1 MTKKKL
7 PEIPEE
13 PSFPMRINKYLAF
26 KKHSTRREADV
37 LIERKLVTINGVH
50 ARLGDKV
57 LEADVVKVDAPE
69 RTYSYYAYNKPRG
82 VITHSPQGDEVSIAA
97 SINMPWIFP
106 LGRLD
111 KDSDGLI
118 LLTNDGRATNALL
131 NPKHEHEKEY
141 VVTTLD
147 ALPKDFKR
155 NMERGVDIGDYVT
168 KKCSVKI
175 LSDNSFSI
183 VLTEGKKH
191 QIRRMCGVFGQSVT
205 KLTRVRIMDI
215 PLGNLK
221 EGAYREIQKTELST
235 FLQAIGL

>member
-1 MTKKKL
+1 
-7 PEIPEE
+7 
-13 PSFPMRINKYLAF
+13 MRINKYLAF
-26 KKHSTRREADV
+26 KKHSTRREADT

-50 ARLGDKV
+50 AKLGDKV
-57 LEADVVKVDAPE
+57 LETDVVKVDAPE
-69 RTYSYYAYNKPRG
+69 RVYEYYAYNKPRG
-82 VITHSPQGDEVSIAA
+82 VITHSPQGDEVSIAG
-97 SINMPWIFP
+97 SIHMPWIFP

-147 ALPKDFKR
+147 KLPKDFKR
-155 NMERGVDIGDYVT
+155 NMERGVDIGDYIT

-191 QIRRMCGVFGQSVT
+191 QIRRMCGAFGQSVVQ
-205 KLTRVRIMDI
+205 LTRVRIMDI
-215 PLGNLK
+215 LLGKLK
-221 EGAYREIQKTELST
+221 GGMYRAIQKTELST

>member
-1 MTKKKL
+1 MAKKK
-7 PEIPEE
+7 PIEIQENPA
-13 PSFPMRINKYLAF
+13 FPMRINKYLAF
-26 KKHSTRREADV
+26 KKHTTRREADV
-37 LIERKLVTINGVH
+37 LIGRKLVTINGIP
-50 ARLGDKV
+50 AKLGDKV
-57 LEADVVKVDAPE
+57 SQSDIVKIDGPQ
-69 RTYSYYAYNKPRG
+69 RKYTYYAYNKPRG
-82 VITHSPQGDEVSIAA
+82 IITHSPQGDEVSIAD
-97 SINMPWIFP
+97 SIHMPWIFP

-118 LLTNDGRATNALL
+118 LLTDDGRVTDALL

-141 VVTTLD
+141 VVTTLN

-168 KKCSVKI
+168 KKCTVEI
-175 LSDNSFSI
+175 LSEHSFSI

-215 PLGNLK
+215 QLGNLA
-221 EGAYREIQKTELST
+221 EGALREMQKAELNT